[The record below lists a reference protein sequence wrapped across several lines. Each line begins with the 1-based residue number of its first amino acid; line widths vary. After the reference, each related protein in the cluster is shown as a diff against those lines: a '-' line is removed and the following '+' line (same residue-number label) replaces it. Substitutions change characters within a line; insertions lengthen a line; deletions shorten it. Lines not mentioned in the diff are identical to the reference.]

1 MDWQELQDGLKAWFV
16 AQSGLDVRDVIWD
29 DEPVGYTG
37 IASAT
42 MRLRSHNT
50 AGVTDEVRY
59 ESQGPDED
67 ATVAALGNR
76 SMTLSIKVR
85 TRDADPDTRP
95 YAILERVRD
104 RLELPSTQ
112 DALDALGI
120 GLIGTAALVDVS
132 PVRDRRR
139 EPTAVLD
146 LRMSY
151 TSDTSEATPAPT
163 PADTIG
169 TIEHVEIGGT
179 VSADGVAVT
188 VPEQTIS

>member
-1 MDWQELQDGLKAWFV
+1 MDWQALQDGLAAWL
-16 AQSGLDVRDVIWD
+16 AAESGMLVGDVLWD
-29 DEPVGYTG
+29 DEPEGYIG
-37 IASAT
+37 LAT
-42 MRLRSHNT
+42 ATLRLRAHNS
-50 AGVTDEVRY
+50 AGGSDDVRY
-59 ESQGPDED
+59 GAQGPNED
-67 ATVAALGNR
+67 ATVSAVGNR

-85 TRDADPDTRP
+85 TRDASGATRP
-95 YAILERVRD
+95 YSILERVRD

-112 DALDALGI
+112 DAFDALGI

-151 TSDTSEATPAPT
+151 ASDSSEASPA

-169 TIEHVEIGGT
+169 TIEHVHVSGT
-179 VSADGVAVT
+179 VSADGASIAT
-188 VPEQTIS
+188 TEQTIP